1 MNKLLAA
8 ILLLVT
14 TASVYAEPHQRTMGV
29 ICASKAEVKSTVEKY
44 GEEPIYVGINK
55 ENGVVTSLWANLKTG
70 TSSWIT
76 QVLATG
82 EWCMIAVG
90 LEQIIPEDSPLKN
103 APIGTRT
110 TYK

>member
-8 ILLLVT
+8 ILLAT
-14 TASVYAEPHQRTMGV
+14 TALVYAEPHQRTMGV
-29 ICASKAEVKSTVEKY
+29 ICASREEVKSTLEKY
-44 GEEPIYVGINK
+44 SEEPVYVGVNK
-55 ENGVVTSLWANLKTG
+55 QVGVVTSLWANLKTG

-90 LEQIIPEDSPLKN
+90 LEQIIPEDSPLKD
-103 APIGTRT
+103 APIGTKIK
-110 TYK
+110 YK

>member
-8 ILLLVT
+8 ILLIT
-14 TASVYAEPHQRTMGV
+14 TALVYAEPHQRSITV
-29 ICASKAEVKSTVEKY
+29 VCASKEEVKATVEKY

-55 ENGVVTSLWANLKTG
+55 ENSVVTSLWVNLKTG
-70 TSSWIT
+70 TSSWVT

-90 LEQIIPEDSPLKN
+90 TEQFIPEDSPLKDSQ
-103 APIGTRT
+103 IVTRIPH
-110 TYK
+110 K